1 MPKLSDLAV
10 RMLSPAGY
18 RFSTG
23 VVKAVTVRSSMLE
36 DNLVDFDRFKPEHRE
51 ALENDLLHPNDIVLG
66 FTGIER
72 EVTSV
77 GLYHPAL
84 STPEPV
90 TLSPFTIAFRAL
102 NLSQATSILAGVIYR
117 LNSRRNLSLGEIRA
131 MEINPLTD
139 EQVRKFL
146 ELLKTAHEMRVNM
159 RKRDALMRE
168 LIPATIAKFFNDN
181 KEPEEIKL

>member
-18 RFSTG
+18 RFATG
-23 VVKAVTVRSSMLE
+23 VVQAVTVRSPMLE
-36 DNLVDFDRFKPEHRE
+36 DNVIDFERFKPEHRP
-51 ALENDLLHPNDIVLG
+51 AVENDLLMPNDIVLG

-77 GLYHPAL
+77 GLYYSAL
-84 STPEPV
+84 SCPEPV

-102 NLSQATSILAGVIYR
+102 NLSQATSTLSGVICR

-131 MEINPLTD
+131 MEINLLT
-139 EQVRKFL
+139 
-146 ELLKTAHEMRVNM
+146 
-159 RKRDALMRE
+159 
-168 LIPATIAKFFNDN
+168 
-181 KEPEEIKL
+181 